1 MRTGYTGPCE
11 KHTNACHPRDLC
23 TSLGMHTSPSE
34 RRVGTAKAMGVT
46 LGAARAQLVTVEA
59 RFEPQPSQ
67 QEGAKPRSEM
77 SVTGLPDAVIRES
90 RGRLLAALAAHQMP
104 MPPGR
109 LMLHLLPASLKKSG
123 ELLDL
128 AMALGSAAA
137 VGFIPPNALEG
148 VLFLGEVALDG
159 RLRSVPGGLAAADA
173 GRRAQFTTIVA
184 PLDTAREASAL
195 PGIRA
200 FACGDLREV
209 IQLLSGGAATPITPL
224 EVSEAH
230 DPLTNNRPL
239 LLDQIRGQNLG
250 KRAVQVAAAG
260 GHGLLFTGP
269 PGAGK
274 SLLAR
279 ALADVLPPPTLE
291 ERVDITRV
299 LSAAGRWPGQ
309 LAERRSFRAPHHTT
323 SFGGLVGGGSPP
335 APGEIT
341 LAHRGVL
348 FLDELP
354 EFRREVL
361 EGLRQPLEE
370 GRILI
375 SRAGRQT
382 HMPADFQL
390 VCAMN
395 PCPCGY
401 QGHPR
406 RACRCAPGSVARY
419 RQRISGPLL
428 DRIDLRLEITP
439 PGLDDLLL
447 NEAQDQPSD
456 RARYQAVRNA
466 RLLANERQGH
476 TNARL
481 DTRGLD
487 QVVPLRGELRS
498 LLMQAAE
505 RRALSARALQSLRR
519 VARTLADLDQSES
532 VTRAHLAEALTLRLE
547 L

>member
-1 MRTGYTGPCE
+1 MRART
-11 KHTNACHPRDLC
+11 
-23 TSLGMHTSPSE
+23 SE
-34 RRVGTAKAMGVT
+34 RRVGTARAKGVT
-46 LGAARAQLVTVEA
+46 LGAARARVVTVEA
-59 RFEPQPSQ
+59 RFERAPDA
-67 QEGAKPRSEM
+67 QEGAKARSEM
-77 SVTGLPDAVIRES
+77 SITGLPDAMIRES

-104 MPPGR
+104 VPAGR

-128 AMALGSAAA
+128 AMTLAAAAA
-137 VGFIPPNALEG
+137 VGFVPPDALDD
-148 VLFLGEVALDG
+148 VLFLGEVGLDG
-159 RLRSVPGGLAAADA
+159 RLRAVPGGLAAADA
-173 GRRAQFTTIVA
+173 GRAEGLTTLVA
-184 PLDTAREASAL
+184 PPETAREAAAL
-195 PGIRA
+195 PRVRA
-200 FACGDLREV
+200 FACADLREV
-209 IQLLSGGAATPITPL
+209 LGLLSGAAATPLAPPDIRP
-224 EVSEAH
+224 AH
-230 DPLTNNRPL
+230 DPLESGQPL
-239 LLDQIRGQNLG
+239 LLGEVRGQGLG
-250 KRAVQVAAAG
+250 KRAAQVAAAG

-279 ALADVLPPPTLE
+279 ALADLLPPPSLE
-291 ERVDITRV
+291 ERVEVTRV
-299 LSAAGRWPGQ
+299 LSAAGRWPGG

-375 SRAGRQT
+375 SRAGRQA

-406 RACRCAPGSVARY
+406 RPCRCAPSAVARY

-428 DRIDLRLEITP
+428 DRIDLRLELTP
-439 PGLDDLLL
+439 PGLEELLEEPAAARGTAAG
-447 NEAQDQPSD
+447 EAPE
-456 RARYQAVRNA
+456 APRYRAVRSARTAMLERQGKVNA
-466 RLLANERQGH
+466 RLETRE
-476 TNARL
+476 L
-481 DTRGLD
+481 DRH
-487 QVVPLRGELRS
+487 VPLTGERRE
-498 LLMQAAE
+498 LLLQAAE
-505 RRALSARALQSLRR
+505 RRSLSARALQSLRR
-519 VARTLADLDQSES
+519 VARTLADLDAAED
-532 VTRAHLAEALTLRLE
+532 VARKHLAEALTLRLE

>member
-1 MRTGYTGPCE
+1 MRGRT
-11 KHTNACHPRDLC
+11 
-23 TSLGMHTSPSE
+23 SE
-34 RRVGTAKAMGVT
+34 RRVGTAKAIGVT
-46 LGAARAQLVTVEA
+46 LSAARAELVTVEA
-59 RFEPQPSQ
+59 RFEPAPSTQ
-67 QEGAKPRSEM
+67 DGAKPRGEM
-77 SVTGLPDAVIRES
+77 TVTGLPDAVIRES
-90 RGRLLAALAAHQMP
+90 RGRLLAAMAAHQMAV
-104 MPPGR
+104 PPGR

-137 VGFIPPNALEG
+137 VGFVPSEALEG
-148 VLFLGEVALDG
+148 LLFLGEVALDG

-173 GRRAQFTTIVA
+173 GRRAGLTTLVA
-184 PLDTAREASAL
+184 PLDTAREAAAL
-195 PGIRA
+195 PGVRA
-200 FACGDLREV
+200 FACGDLGEV
-209 IQLLSGGAATPITPL
+209 LGLLSGGAATPVAPL
-224 EVSEAH
+224 AVGAAD
-230 DPLTNNRPL
+230 DPLAGERPL
-239 LLDQIRGQNLG
+239 MLDQIRGQELG

-279 ALADVLPPPTLE
+279 ALVDVLPPPTLE

-309 LAERRSFRAPHHTT
+309 LATRRTFRAPHHTT

-375 SRAGRQT
+375 SRAGRQL
-382 HMPADFQL
+382 HMPAEFQL

-406 RACRCAPGSVARY
+406 RACRCSPGAIARY

-428 DRIDLRLEITP
+428 DRIDLRLELTP
-439 PGLDDLLL
+439 PSLDELLVEEHGDL
-447 NEAQDQPSD
+447 PSD
-456 RARYQAVRNA
+456 HDRYVSVRSARATA
-466 RLLANERQGH
+466 LERQGKP
-476 TNARL
+476 NARL
-481 DTRGLD
+481 DTRDLD
-487 QVVPLRGELRS
+487 AHVPLAPEQREL
-498 LLMQAAE
+498 LVQAAE
-505 RRALSARALQSLRR
+505 RRSLSARGLQSLRR
-519 VARTLADLDQSES
+519 VARTLADLEGQPA
-532 VTRAHLAEALTLRLE
+532 VARKHLAEALTLRLE